1 MDRGR
6 VVDAGDWHCDDVVD
20 VAKGDGATDDEINVS
35 VQRLSFKSA
44 LWFSA

>member
-6 VVDAGDWHCDDVVD
+6 VVDAGDWHCGDVID
-20 VAKGDGATDDEINVS
+20 VAEGDGATDDEINVS
-35 VQRLSFKSA
+35 VQGLSFKSN